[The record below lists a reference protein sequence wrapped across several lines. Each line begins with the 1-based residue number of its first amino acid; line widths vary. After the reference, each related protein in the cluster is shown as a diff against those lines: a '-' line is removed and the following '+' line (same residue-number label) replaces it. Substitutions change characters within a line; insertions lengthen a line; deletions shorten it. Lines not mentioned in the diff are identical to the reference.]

1 MHFMRKNIFTF
12 LVYIFFTSSI
22 ICQPD
27 SRFRPFDW
35 VLYRGPGVITSLSE
49 GYSNLYIG
57 TNLGG
62 IFRFNLFSNNFL
74 DPITV
79 AQGLKNNDVS
89 AVYFDHTTGIL
100 WAATRDH
107 LEFSYTREG
116 DWNSIAIQ
124 DIGLSRF
131 DKIRRI
137 GSSKN
142 YIWVQGNSVSVKL
155 EHSSGTVVGIFPY
168 PDEMKII
175 WSSGNYQLDRSLDDI
190 LSSYSIMSGWYMS
203 GNQLI
208 DPIGRNVNITTALR
222 GRHGDIWVGSDN
234 GTLLHGKSISEV
246 FYPITIG
253 PYGKDTGGL
262 MIFDNYLWYGGIDY
276 VTGKGVSWMNLN
288 SNETFTF
295 EFDKVINMYPTPVF
309 SFWDTQESTWV
320 GGEELI
326 LIYDKKENY
335 WRTLGAE
342 KGIPNGRILDISGD
356 STYIWIASSSGICR
370 LNIKSWKEETVGFEY
385 LFKNIPVHDI
395 LQIDENVWIGSGSGV
410 FVYNNTQPQIRNAQ
424 EIGNKEFAER
434 IYNVRS
440 LSEYGES
447 IYVSCEIG
455 IVKFDRKD
463 LVWTLLFPSAYYHSK
478 IVNDM
483 IVNKKFIFLG
493 TKDGIVRITKKTGF
507 IREYYF
513 PFIGN
518 VNNIGIDR
526 NIIWMG
532 TSNGLLKFKWTREQ

>member
-168 PDEMKII
+168 PDEMKIT

-262 MIFDNYLWYGGIDY
+262 MIFDNYLW
-276 VTGKGVSWMNLN
+276 
-288 SNETFTF
+288 
-295 EFDKVINMYPTPVF
+295 
-309 SFWDTQESTWV
+309 
-320 GGEELI
+320 
-326 LIYDKKENY
+326 
-335 WRTLGAE
+335 
-342 KGIPNGRILDISGD
+342 
-356 STYIWIASSSGICR
+356 
-370 LNIKSWKEETVGFEY
+370 
-385 LFKNIPVHDI
+385 
-395 LQIDENVWIGSGSGV
+395 
-410 FVYNNTQPQIRNAQ
+410 
-424 EIGNKEFAER
+424 
-434 IYNVRS
+434 
-440 LSEYGES
+440 
-447 IYVSCEIG
+447 
-455 IVKFDRKD
+455 
-463 LVWTLLFPSAYYHSK
+463 
-478 IVNDM
+478 
-483 IVNKKFIFLG
+483 
-493 TKDGIVRITKKTGF
+493 
-507 IREYYF
+507 
-513 PFIGN
+513 
-518 VNNIGIDR
+518 
-526 NIIWMG
+526 
-532 TSNGLLKFKWTREQ
+532 